1 VVCMGAVDAKV
12 ESLMSE
18 RMFRST
24 VGGII
29 GRRIS
34 RTWLWELR
42 REIEMGDEEFTPTYA
57 RIIAYYAKLRSTNR
71 TPSTARRMTIE
82 FCKENDL

>member
-1 VVCMGAVDAKV
+1 VVCMGAVDVKV

-18 RMFRST
+18 RMFRAT
-24 VGGII
+24 VCSII

-42 REIEMGDEEFTPTYA
+42 QEMSMGDEEFTPTYA
-57 RIIAYYAKLRSTNR
+57 RIVAYYAKLRSANR
-71 TPSTARRMTIE
+71 TPSTAKRMTIE
-82 FCKENDL
+82 FCKENNL

>member
-1 VVCMGAVDAKV
+1 MACMGVVDAKV
-12 ESLMSE
+12 ENLMSE
-18 RMFRST
+18 RLFRSL
-24 VGGII
+24 VCSLV

-42 REIEMGDEEFTPTYA
+42 QELAMGDEEFTDAYA
-57 RIIAYYAKLRSTNR
+57 RIVAYYAKLRAANR
-71 TPSTARRMTIE
+71 TPAAARRLTIQ

>member
-1 VVCMGAVDAKV
+1 MVCMGAIDAKV

-18 RMFRST
+18 RMFRAT
-24 VGGII
+24 VCSIA

-42 REIEMGDEEFTPTYA
+42 QEMAMGDEEFTPTYA
-57 RIIAYYAKLRSTNR
+57 RIVAYYAKLRATKR
-71 TPSTARRMTIE
+71 TPEAAKRMTIQ
-82 FCKENDL
+82 FCKENEL